1 MEFTLESAYCFESL
15 AAWKPAMEA
24 HGTALRQL
32 YADRKFRDA
41 VKADL
46 AKHRGRRLFNS
57 EWDKVHVIEVADP
70 RNRALEGRSVE
81 ALAAAAGDHPLD
93 WFLDFALAEDL
104 KTLFDAVLS
113 NTDEEAVGRL
123 IADPESHIALSD
135 AGAHLT
141 FLCDAG
147 FGLRLLGH
155 WVRERQAMPIEEA
168 VRKLTS
174 QPAGLFGIADRGRL
188 LPGLAADLLL
198 FDPATV
204 GRGEKRRVRDLPAG
218 AARLTTPALGV
229 HGVWVNGVRV
239 ADATG
244 PIASPARPGK
254 VLRDFAA

>member
-1 MEFTLESAYCFESL
+1 LPT
-15 AAWKPAMEA
+15 
-24 HGTALRQL
+24 
-32 YADRKFRDA
+32 
-41 VKADL
+41 
-46 AKHRGRRLFNS
+46 RRRRWAS
-57 EWDKVHVIEVADP
+57 P
-70 RNRALEGRSVE
+70 
-81 ALAAAAGDHPLD
+81 P
-93 WFLDFALAEDL
+93 
-104 KTLFDAVLS
+104 
-113 NTDEEAVGRL
+113 NTDEAAVGRL

-155 WVRERQAMPIEEA
+155 WVRERRVMPIEEA

-174 QPAGLFGIADRGRL
+174 QPAGLFGITDRGRL

-229 HGVWVNGVRV
+229 HGIWVNGVRV